1 MTNTNIWIR
10 SATNFFAFLRMDTA
24 QVTSLN
30 GAGSGTVNGQFY
42 GPGSEPVTGPG
53 NDEVFLFVPVSDT
66 AFALRSTVSGNAYL
80 RMDDSNVT
88 EFNPA
93 GSGTVNCQFYA
104 QGTQPQV
111 APGNDEVFEFVPIP
125 NSPVVAI
132 RSATNASAYL
142 RMNAA
147 GVQSRQGNGSGIVNC
162 QFYARGTH
170 PQWVPGNLE
179 VFYISA
185 VPILAT

>member
-1 MTNTNIWIR
+1 MTNIWIR
-10 SATNFFAFLRMDTA
+10 SASNFFSFLRMDTSK
-24 QVTSLN
+24 VTGFN
-30 GAGSGTVNGQFY
+30 GSGSGTVNCQFY
-42 GPGSEPVTGPG
+42 GPGSEPVTAPG
-53 NDEVFLFVPVSDT
+53 NDEVFLFVPISDT
-66 AFALRSTVSGNAYL
+66 AFALRSTVSANAYL
-80 RMDDSNVT
+80 RMDGSGVT
-88 EFNPA
+88 EFNAA

-111 APGNDEVFEFVPIP
+111 APGNDEVFQFVPIP

-132 RSATNASAYL
+132 RSVANPTAYL

-170 PQWVPGNLE
+170 PQWTPGNLE

-185 VPILAT
+185 VPTLA